1 MAKEKLSVIIP
12 CYYSEKSL
20 RQVVD
25 EVVTVIEADSRYDY
39 EVILINDG
47 STDGTWKVI
56 QELCGDNAKIKGIN
70 LSKNYGQHSALMAGF
85 RAVSG
90 DIVVGLD
97 DDGEHN
103 PAEMFKLIDKL
114 KEGYDYVAA
123 DYGKGKK
130 SSLFRNMGTAVN
142 ERMARSLVGLPK
154 EAVVSSFFVE
164 RRFVAD
170 QIAQCTN
177 TFPYIIGLLLQA
189 TDKLGNVKLQRRE
202 RLYGRSG
209 YNFRKLLALWVNG
222 FTAFSVKP
230 LRIATILGFLVSFA
244 GFAFGIYL
252 IINKLFHPEV
262 QLGWSSIMSTILFV
276 GGAIMLLLGMLG
288 EYIGRIYININNNPQ
303 YVVRERVNLEND

>member
-56 QELCGDNAKIKGIN
+56 QELCGDNVKIKGIN